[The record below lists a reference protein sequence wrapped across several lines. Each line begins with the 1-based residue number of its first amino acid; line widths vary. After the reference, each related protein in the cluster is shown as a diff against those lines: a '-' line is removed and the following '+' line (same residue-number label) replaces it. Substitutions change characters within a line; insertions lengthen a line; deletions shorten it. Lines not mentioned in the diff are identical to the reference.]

1 MKIIKKALTA
11 IKSWAELLAFGS
23 RMIYGE
29 KFGWVGLA
37 SYIVGLISLVIS
49 IVIWINSGFV
59 AMLKFSLIWFVAAS
73 PVLSLCGYKMYK
85 AYKSAKT
92 EYDF

>member
-1 MKIIKKALTA
+1 MKIIKKTLAA
-11 IKSWAELLAFGS
+11 IKFWAETLAFGS
-23 RMIYGE
+23 RAIYGE

-37 SYIVGLISLVIS
+37 SYIVGLISLVLS
-49 IVIWINSGFV
+49 IVIWINSGFI

-73 PVLSLCGYKMYK
+73 PAWVWCGYKIYK
-85 AYKSAKT
+85 TYKSAKV

>member
-37 SYIVGLISLVIS
+37 SYIIGLISLVLS

-73 PVLSLCGYKMYK
+73 PVWGLCGYKIYK

>member
-1 MKIIKKALTA
+1 MKIIKKAITA
-11 IKSWAELLAFGS
+11 IKFWAETLAFGS

-37 SYIVGLISLVIS
+37 SYIVGLISLILSV
-49 IVIWINSGFV
+49 VIWINSGFV
-59 AMLKFSLIWFVAAS
+59 AMLKFGLIWFVAAS
-73 PVLSLCGYKMYK
+73 PVWGWCFYKIYK
-85 AYKSAKT
+85 TYKTVKA